1 MREYIFRVIDRLLI
15 SPSPLLS
22 PVFHINSRHILVPL
36 LHSSLC
42 SLSLPPRPDSSLSVL
57 PSHYPTLL
65 KVSELELPAPP
76 SLTLPPLPA
85 AAQFCPAAPSFPAM
99 LAVLAQIYPTKTAWC
114 YLMSNTKNT
123 VVELRHIP
131 TAPLSTP
138 VIYFAAQ

>member
-1 MREYIFRVIDRLLI
+1 MSSSFLPLL
-15 SPSPLLS
+15 PSPCLPYQSPPNSALL
-22 PVFHINSRHILVPL
+22 P
-36 LHSSLC
+36 
-42 SLSLPPRPDSSLSVL
+42 
-57 PSHYPTLL
+57 
-65 KVSELELPAPP
+65 
-76 SLTLPPLPA
+76 
-85 AAQFCPAAPSFPAM
+85 PSFPAM